1 MLATLGT
8 KLTRRTKETA
18 SSRASGWWT
27 HARPAPEERPGR
39 RGTTNATL
47 STDVTMTVVA
57 KVDEDVGEVVAE
69 VRCADVVV
77 EEKVVDA
84 VAAVEVERVAA
95 GVARETMTGSLG
107 TTELASRLKTSEEVA
122 ARVTGEPLRTMCLR
136 RAKKQTQPSTLRA
149 KKKLPPRRSPRH
161 QESSPLRN
169 WRPSW
174 QGKRAGALGSSS

>member
-1 MLATLGT
+1 
-8 KLTRRTKETA
+8 
-18 SSRASGWWT
+18 
-27 HARPAPEERPGR
+27 
-39 RGTTNATL
+39 
-47 STDVTMTVVA
+47 MTVVA

-77 EEKVVDA
+77 E
-84 VAAVEVERVAA
+84 ERVAA

-136 RAKKQTQPSTLRA
+136 RERKQTQPSTLRA

-161 QESSPLRN
+161 QENSPLRN

-174 QGKRAGALGSSS
+174 QGKRRRSR

>member
-18 SSRASGWWT
+18 SSRASGRWT
-27 HARPAPEERPGR
+27 RARLVPGERPGR
-39 RGTTNATL
+39 RGTTNATV

-77 EEKVVDA
+77 EEKVVDV

-107 TTELASRLKTSEEVA
+107 TTELALRLKTSEEVA
-122 ARVTGEPLRTMCLR
+122 ARRGR
-136 RAKKQTQPSTLRA
+136 KQTQPSTLRA
-149 KKKLPPRRSPRH
+149 KKKLPPRRSPRL
-161 QESSPLRN
+161 QENSPLRN

-174 QGKRAGALGSSS
+174 QGKRRRSR